1 MLRIGSKVKILGN
14 NNKGIILDINQN
26 SANVLINNHISAYDL
41 CDLEEEDLL
50 LTNRLLKKYCP
61 KEPHLKV

>member
-26 SANVLINNHISAYDL
+26 SANVLINNHISAYDQL
-41 CDLEEEDLL
+41 GALAPK
-50 LTNRLLKKYCP
+50 LTTLPRIK
-61 KEPHLKV
+61 